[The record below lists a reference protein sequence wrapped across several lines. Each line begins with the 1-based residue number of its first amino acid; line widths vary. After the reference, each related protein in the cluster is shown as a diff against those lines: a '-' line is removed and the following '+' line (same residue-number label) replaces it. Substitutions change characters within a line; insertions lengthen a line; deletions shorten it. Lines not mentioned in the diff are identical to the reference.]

1 MCIFVDTREVAGA
14 GFQGNEAGPLRAA
27 GRRLTPLL

>member
-1 MCIFVDTREVAGA
+1 MLVDTREFAGA
-14 GFQGNEAGPLRAA
+14 GFQGNKAGPSRAA